1 MPLTKSF
8 GVSKLPSKRHALL
21 TGSRALIKR
30 IGKSSVP
37 EKIEDD
43 TSLPLCYLLDE
54 PIRLEDVTIK
64 NTDGMSNHVLV
75 CLHREVIN
83 MFKFIYNLRSP
94 IIKAEELQDIVLLC
108 SKEPSPKIFELI
120 NTFPKVYFMEV
131 YILKKKCR
139 KTIVIYMKI
148 HRAIVDIQMIF
159 LEQALKELSKLL

>member
-1 MPLTKSF
+1 MSFNKTF

-54 PIRLEDVTIK
+54 PTLLEDVTIQD
-64 NTDGMSNHVLV
+64 TDGMSNHVLV

-108 SKEPSPKIFELI
+108 SKKPSPKIFELI

-131 YILKKKCR
+131 YI
-139 KTIVIYMKI
+139 
-148 HRAIVDIQMIF
+148 F
-159 LEQALKELSKLL
+159 F

>member
-1 MPLTKSF
+1 MSFNKTF

-54 PIRLEDVTIK
+54 PTLLEDVTIQD
-64 NTDGMSNHVLV
+64 TDGMSNHVLV

-108 SKEPSPKIFELI
+108 SKKPSPKIFELI

-131 YILKKKCR
+131 YIFLKKMSKI
-139 KTIVIYMKI
+139 IVIHMKT
-148 HRAIVDIQMIF
+148 HRVIVDIQMIF
-159 LEQALKELSKLL
+159 FEQVLKEPSKLS